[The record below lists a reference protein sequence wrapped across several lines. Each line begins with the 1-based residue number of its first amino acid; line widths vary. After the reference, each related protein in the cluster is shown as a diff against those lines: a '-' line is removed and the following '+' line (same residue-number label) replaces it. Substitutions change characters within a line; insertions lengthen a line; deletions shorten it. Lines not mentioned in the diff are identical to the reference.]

1 VIDEG
6 ASARERMLRSR
17 QKALEQI
24 REMSRKPVERGA
36 LRKQTLIHCAN
47 RIRAVDGD
55 TEAVRLV
62 LAAVNSGIAESR
74 EMLAAA
80 NELAKV
86 QSAARRVHALRRTDA
101 KTGQKIKAG
110 WSLDNSAEGV
120 LERLSLAA
128 ADKGAMLVRYSTGGI
143 GVIELGSRLPK
154 VAELLGVY
162 DIRADA
168 RDMLADIKEAMA

>member
-17 QKALEQI
+17 QKALERV

-36 LRKQTLIHCAN
+36 LRKGTLIHCAN

-62 LAAVNSGIAESR
+62 LAAADAGIAESR
-74 EMLAAA
+74 EMLAMA

-86 QSAARRVHALRRTDA
+86 QSNARRVHSVRKRSAEAGRHL
-101 KTGQKIKAG
+101 GAG

-168 RDMLADIKEAMA
+168 RDMLADIEEAMA